1 MKNTPYTPP
10 RETLATATSPLN
22 SEALAARMVLAHP
35 HVAFHPYTCGLR
47 GGAVAIATA
56 LIDYFLYTDARL
68 LLQLFFCCSAH
79 LVVTIHDPFSCKFSL
94 V

>member
-47 GGAVAIATA
+47 GGAIAIATA
-56 LIDYFLYTDARL
+56 LIGCDHVEVAAETSMRRR
-68 LLQLFFCCSAH
+68 S
-79 LVVTIHDPFSCKFSL
+79 
-94 V
+94 